1 MAKFTQ
7 GINGPFYGKVG
18 AVVGYM
24 WKGIPVMRGLPKA
37 RKKPFTPNELNQ
49 QAKFRLMNGF
59 LTPLN
64 DLFNVTFAHL
74 AVQMS
79 AYNKAFSYNIKNATT
94 GFGPDLA
101 IDYNMVLV
109 SRGDL
114 PRVESIA
121 ASTPTPGIMQFTWD
135 DNSGKGKAKETDK
148 VFVAVFQEEL
158 GHWTTEL
165 DIATRGQGKC
175 EINVAH
181 FSGKRV
187 HGFIGLISADGKD
200 ASDSQYTGLVVA

>member
-1 MAKFTQ
+1 MAKFSQ

-18 AVVGYM
+18 TVVGYM
-24 WKGIPVMRGLPKA
+24 WKGIPVMRGLPKT
-37 RKKPFTPNELNQ
+37 RTKPFSSKELNQ

-59 LTPLN
+59 LTPLK

-101 IDYNMVLV
+101 IDYNMVLI

-114 PRVESIA
+114 PRAESVA
-121 ASTPTPGIMQFTWD
+121 ASTSSPDMIQFTWS

-148 VFVAVFQEEL
+148 VFVAVFQKEL
-158 GHWTTEL
+158 GHWTSEL
-165 DIATRGQGKC
+165 NIATRGLGKC
-175 EINVAH
+175 EINIAH
-181 FSGKRV
+181 FSGKPV
-187 HGFIGLISADGKD
+187 HGFIGFISADGKD
-200 ASDSQYTGLVVA
+200 ASDSQYTGLVGA

>member
-1 MAKFTQ
+1 MAKFSQ

-18 AVVGYM
+18 AVVGYT
-24 WKGIPVMRGLPKA
+24 WKGIPVMRGLPKS
-37 RKKPFTPNELNQ
+37 RTKPFTPKELNQ

-101 IDYNMVLV
+101 IDYNMVLI

-114 PRVESIA
+114 PRAELVAVIRHQLTCCNSPGVIIVEREKQRRLIKFLWLYFRRNLDTGHLNWISH
-121 ASTPTPGIMQFTWD
+121 QE
-135 DNSGKGKAKETDK
+135 SGKMRYKTLCISRANRYMVYWGSFLPMEKMP
-148 VFVAVFQEEL
+148 V
-158 GHWTTEL
+158 
-165 DIATRGQGKC
+165 IACMWGR
-175 EINVAH
+175 
-181 FSGKRV
+181 
-187 HGFIGLISADGKD
+187 L
-200 ASDSQYTGLVVA
+200 